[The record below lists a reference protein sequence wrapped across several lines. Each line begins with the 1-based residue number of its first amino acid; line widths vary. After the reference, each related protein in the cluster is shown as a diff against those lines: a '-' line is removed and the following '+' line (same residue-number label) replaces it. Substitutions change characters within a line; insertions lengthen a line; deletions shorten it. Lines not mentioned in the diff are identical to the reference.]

1 MEVDLN
7 DLAFVSETALTV
19 RGSRRRTTVP
29 KNIVEA
35 LGMKDGDHLRWVL
48 FKDGRILIDHVGKR
62 R

>member
-1 MEVDLN
+1 MQVDL
-7 DLAFVSETALTV
+7 DELAYVCETALTV

-29 KNIVEA
+29 KSIVEA

-48 FKDGRILIDHVGKR
+48 FKDGSILLNHVKKR